1 MKILKQISFT
11 FIFFLICLFEI
22 YLNTFINLD
31 FGIYIF
37 FIALVYI
44 GAEFFNQ
51 NIVFSIFLSG
61 ILYDSFFSTY
71 YLGLYSS
78 IFILVV
84 ILTNFL
90 VSKYNKSNIT
100 YFAVIS
106 ICLLIYKSPLFFEFD
121 YNYWLSSYVL
131 SIIINFIVFLFLKR
145 ISRINV

>member
-1 MKILKQISFT
+1 MKILKPISFT
-11 FIFFLICLFEI
+11 FILFLICLFEI
-22 YLNTFINLD
+22 YLNTFIYID

-84 ILTNFL
+84 ILANFL